1 VHASPALWLTRVL
14 WLSLPLTLGD
24 LLAEALD
31 GRSAAVVWTGVV
43 MAWVLWA
50 AALLGSLVIQPWA
63 LVLVR
68 VLLPLAPVAGV
79 VAALD
84 SAPSA
89 LGWIGLA
96 TGVVAAVAAMSAEV
110 GYEFVNGASYGDEA
124 RFPLRPP
131 AVLLLGPIGLVWL
144 VTAVPV
150 PAGALALAARQW
162 LLGGVLVA
170 AGLPAAWW
178 GVRVLARLTRRWCV
192 FVPAGLTV
200 VDDMALAEPTLVR
213 SGDIAAVGPAPAD
226 TTALDLSAGASGLI
240 VQIDLVSAGQ
250 FVPAAPR
257 GGETEAVSAA
267 SVLIA
272 PSRPGALVRHAHE
285 RGLGTVRDTR

>member
-1 VHASPALWLTRVL
+1 
-14 WLSLPLTLGD
+14 
-24 LLAEALD
+24 
-31 GRSAAVVWTGVV
+31 
-43 MAWVLWA
+43 
-50 AALLGSLVIQPWA
+50 
-63 LVLVR
+63 
-68 VLLPLAPVAGV
+68 
-79 VAALD
+79 
-84 SAPSA
+84 
-89 LGWIGLA
+89 
-96 TGVVAAVAAMSAEV
+96 
-110 GYEFVNGASYGDEA
+110 
-124 RFPLRPP
+124 
-131 AVLLLGPIGLVWL
+131 VLLLGPIGLVWL

-150 PAGALALAARQW
+150 PAGALTLAARQW